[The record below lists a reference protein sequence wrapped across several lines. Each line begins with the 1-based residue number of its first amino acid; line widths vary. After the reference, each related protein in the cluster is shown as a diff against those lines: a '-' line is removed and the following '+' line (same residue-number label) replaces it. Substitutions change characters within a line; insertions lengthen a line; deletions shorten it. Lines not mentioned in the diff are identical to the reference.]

1 LFYHSKNSCSVFYN
15 FIAYGLINFVKN
27 NTMNITYHTRFTIK
41 FLALTFILMLN
52 GCNKTS
58 EKNLPDQEI
67 QKQSLFAIKNVTII
81 PMTVDNTI
89 IKNATVVIDNK
100 KIIAIN
106 DSIPAGAKIIDGKD
120 KWLIPG
126 LMDMH
131 VHTNADLNFRENA
144 ATQAATFFMDTQD
157 VMTTYIANGVT
168 TIFELDGRVEHF
180 GQRNE
185 IAKGK
190 VIGPRMALAALIN
203 GKGPNSH
210 GRIVNTASDARQA
223 VRSAKA
229 EGYNFIKAYSQLNI
243 ESFKALVDESEK
255 QGLKVVGH
263 IPNAFEGQTEK
274 AFIPHFG
281 LVAHAEEYSK
291 QIRNQDKTK
300 KDAQYFA
307 EMTKK
312 SNTWVIPNL
321 IALVS
326 VAKQARSLDSIR
338 LMETLKYVH
347 PLLQDKWLTSNQ
359 YHNNASPENIAYFD
373 DIISFHKDLV
383 KAFKK
388 AGVPMV
394 AGTDAG
400 TSGVLTGFSLHNE
413 LELLVDA
420 GLTNEEALISATRLP
435 SEWLEINSKVGTV
448 ERGKYA
454 DLILLDANPLD
465 DIKNTRKISGVFVD
479 GRWVN
484 KEKIDTMLSE
494 LAQKNKADKD
504 NFEWKKRREY

>member
-1 LFYHSKNSCSVFYN
+1 MKIKYLKNIFSILFLIIINSCTNPISN
-15 FIAYGLINFVKN
+15 NSHTKEGEIA
-27 NTMNITYHTRFTIK
+27 NTYVI
-41 FLALTFILMLN
+41 
-52 GCNKTS
+52 
-58 EKNLPDQEI
+58 E
-67 QKQSLFAIKNVTII
+67 NVNII
-81 PMTVDNTI
+81 PMTVDNNI
-89 IKNATVVIDNK
+89 IENATVVIDNK

-131 VHTNADLNFRENA
+131 VHTNADLNFRENSP
-144 ATQAATFFMDTQD
+144 TQGATFFMDTQD

-168 TIFELDGRVEHF
+168 TIFELGGRVEHF

-190 VIGPRMALAALIN
+190 VIGPRMAIAPMIN
-203 GKGPNSH
+203 GGDPNNG
-210 GRIVNTASDARQA
+210 GRIVNNASDARQA
-223 VRSAKA
+223 VRSVKA
-229 EGYNFIKAYSQLNI
+229 EGYNFVKVYSQLNI
-243 ESFKALVDESEK
+243 ESFEAIIDESKK

-263 IPNAFEGQTEK
+263 IPDAYKGKTEE
-274 AFIPHFG
+274 AFIPNFD

-291 QIRNQDKTK
+291 QIRNKSKTK

-312 SNTWVIPNL
+312 NNTWVIPNL

-326 VAKQARSLDSIR
+326 IAKQARSLDSIR
-338 LMETLKYVH
+338 SMETFKYVH

-359 YHNNASPENIAYFD
+359 YHKSASPEIIAYFD
-373 DIISFHKDLV
+373 SIISFHKDLV

-388 AGVPMV
+388 AGVQMV

-400 TSGVLTGFSLHNE
+400 TSGVVTGFSLHDE

-448 ERGKYA
+448 EPGKYA

-465 DIKNTRKISGVFVD
+465 DIKNTRKISGVFVN
-479 GRWVN
+479 GRWIN
-484 KEKIDTMLSE
+484 KEKIDKMLLE
-494 LAQKNKADKD
+494 LEQKNKADKD
-504 NFEWKKRREY
+504 KFEWKNRREY